1 MQTFPQREPLF
12 LAPQPIDPS
21 TGRLV
26 IQKVLIAN
34 RGEIACRVIATCRKL
49 QIRTVIIYVQE
60 DADLRHV
67 VEADEA
73 ISVGSISAHAINPF
87 LNIDLLVQTALDT
100 KSSAVH
106 PGYGYLSENADFAT
120 RVAEAG
126 LIFLGPSPSAMSTLG
141 DKRRSKKY
149 LQDNA
154 PDVPLIPGFSGSS
167 QQVGDLEKAAEEIGF
182 PVMLKASAG
191 GGGKGMRIV
200 WESAQLRD
208 ELERAQSEASR
219 SFGSSDCILEKY
231 VESSK
236 HVEIQIIG
244 DKHGN
249 VASFFERECSV
260 QRRHQK
266 VIEET
271 PCIFLSDEVRR
282 EMGETA
288 VRIAKLIGYENAGTV
303 EFVVDVK
310 TSRFFFLEV
319 NARLQVEH
327 PITEE
332 ITGTDLVALQLF
344 VAAGGNLT
352 SLPHIES
359 LKQTGHAIECR
370 LCAEDPARDFFPEH
384 GKVQL
389 WRLADGPLGPGRDV
403 RYETAI
409 QTGSSV
415 SIHFDSM
422 IAKIVVWAPTRN
434 LAIEK
439 MANVLAQTACI
450 GVKTNQLFLQRCLL
464 EPAFQDPQYN
474 TSFINQN
481 LERLLRSP
489 DFEGQEFSRNLASVI
504 PSLFI
509 RKLPHYLRGGVSS
522 RRPFQNVRK
531 QFRNQRYDPVS
542 VHCDVITGDWPGD
555 SNESGEKLPPILC
568 LWMPAST
575 RVDSQHEQ
583 VKIIPFGA
591 SGMSEDEKNNKE
603 NADAPNKAAIAIT
616 SQYNNISNKLRH
628 IADDP
633 TASTDV
639 KIVRWLPILDA
650 ASSTPSHS
658 FSATLEI
665 SIHGSKVQA
674 YCVTPCSESGLLSHS
689 QVVFCHIPQLG
700 TYVQFQRHSLLSYAE
715 GLRST
720 VASQIGEVQ
729 NDILAPMPCKVL
741 SLQKSVGE
749 EVKVGEAVMVIES
762 MKMEVSIKASKEGRF
777 ETSWKAGDAVDEGK
791 VLCRIES

>member
-1 MQTFPQREPLF
+1 MEAFSQREPLF
-12 LAPQPIDPS
+12 LAPQPVDAS

-49 QIRTVIIYVQE
+49 QIRTVLIYVQE

-73 ISVGSISAHAINPF
+73 INVGSISAHAVNPF
-87 LNIDLLVQTALDT
+87 LNIDLLVQTAIDT
-100 KSSAVH
+100 NANAVH

-167 QQVGDLEKAAEEIGF
+167 QQVADLEKAAHGIGF

-200 WESAQLRD
+200 WEAAQLRD

-236 HVEIQIIG
+236 HVEIQIVG
-244 DKHGN
+244 DRHGN
-249 VASFFERECSV
+249 VASFFERECSI

-266 VIEET
+266 VIEES
-271 PCIFLSDEVRR
+271 PCIFLSDDVRR

-332 ITGTDLVALQLF
+332 VTGIDLVALQLF

-352 SLPHIES
+352 SLPQINS
-359 LKQTGHAIECR
+359 LKQTGHAIESR

-384 GKVQL
+384 GKVHI
-389 WRLADGPLGPGRDV
+389 WRPADGPLGPGRDV

-415 SIHFDSM
+415 SIYFDSM
-422 IAKIVVWAPTRN
+422 IAKIVVWAPTRQ
-434 LAIEK
+434 LAVEK
-439 MANVLAQTACI
+439 MTNVLAHTACV
-450 GVKTNQLFLQRCLL
+450 GVKTNQLFLQRCLVN
-464 EPAFQDPQYN
+464 PMFQDPRYN

-481 LERLLRSP
+481 LDQLRRCS
-489 DFEGQEFSRNLASVI
+489 DWGSQEASRVLATAI

-509 RKLPHYLRGGVSS
+509 RKLPHHLPGTPR
-522 RRPFQNVRK
+522 RRPFQNIRK
-531 QFRNQRYDPVS
+531 QFRNQHHDSVS
-542 VHCDVITGDWPGD
+542 VHCDVVTGDWPGQNA
-555 SNESGEKLPPILC
+555 STEQVHPVLC
-568 LWMPAST
+568 LWEPQTLHADLQS
-575 RVDSQHEQ
+575 DQ
-583 VKIIPFGA
+583 VKVIPL
-591 SGMSEDEKNNKE
+591 GMPEISEGDKNGKGKT
-603 NADAPNKAAIAIT
+603 DGPSKAAQAVT
-616 SQYNNISNKLRH
+616 SQYNYISNKLRR
-628 IADDP
+628 ISDDLTTP
-633 TASTDV
+633 THL
-639 KIVRWLPILDA
+639 KIVRWIPISDTL
-650 ASSTPSHS
+650 SSNPSTS
-658 FSATLEI
+658 IAATLEI
-665 SIHGSKVQA
+665 SIHGQRLLA
-674 YCVTPCSESGLLSHS
+674 HCVTPCSESGLLNHS
-689 QVVFCHIPQLG
+689 QVVFCHIPLLG
-700 TYVQFQRHSLLSYAE
+700 TFAQFQRHSLLSYTE

-720 VASQIGEVQ
+720 VAAQIDEVQ
-729 NDILAPMPCKVL
+729 NDVLAPMPCKVL
-741 SLQKSVGE
+741 SLQKSLGD
-749 EVKVGEAVMVIES
+749 EVKIGESVMVIES
-762 MKMEVSIKASKEGRF
+762 MKMEVSIKASKAGRF
-777 ETSWKAGDAVDEGK
+777 ESSWKAGDAVEEGK
-791 VLCRIES
+791 VLCRIE